1 MRTTRLGELG
11 EVSRLSLGGGIGQ
24 IWGETSREE
33 ALATVHAAVEAG
45 ISLIDC
51 APMYNNA
58 ERFIGEAF
66 GGVRPRG

>member
-1 MRTTRLGELG
+1 MRTTKLGELG

-51 APMYNNA
+51 APMY
-58 ERFIGEAF
+58 
-66 GGVRPRG
+66 